1 MGWTDDSVLM
11 RMAVLAEDLSLFLST
26 HITWPTNPTPALG
39 VFNILFHVPT
49 HTIKM
54 EFNNNLKN
62 KQANKQ
68 NNKAKPQAFVRKKQH
83 SKLDISY
90 PLTIKL
96 SPLFKSLTYISG
108 VTPASEEVVG

>member
-11 RMAVLAEDLSLFLST
+11 RMAVSAEDLRLFLGT
-26 HITWPTNPTPALG
+26 HYTWPTNPTPALG

-62 KQANKQ
+62 KQTNK
-68 NNKAKPQAFVRKKQH
+68 KKQ
-83 SKLDISY
+83 SNTSGLCEKETTQQTRDF
-90 PLTIKL
+90 L
-96 SPLFKSLTYISG
+96 SFDHPT
-108 VTPASEEVVG
+108 VTPL

>member
-11 RMAVLAEDLSLFLST
+11 RMAVSAEDLRLFLST

-54 EFNNNLKN
+54 KFNNNLKN
-62 KQANKQ
+62 KQTSKQ
-68 NNKAKPQAFVRKKQH
+68 TKQQ
-83 SKLDISY
+83 SKTSGLCEKETTQQTRY
-90 PLTIKL
+90 FL
-96 SPLFKSLTYISG
+96 SFDHPT
-108 VTPASEEVVG
+108 VTPL

>member
-11 RMAVLAEDLSLFLST
+11 RMAVSAEDLRLFLGT

-54 EFNNNLKN
+54 KFNNNLKTN
-62 KQANKQ
+62 KQASKQTNKQ
-68 NNKAKPQAFVRKKQH
+68 TKEKKKKQ
-83 SKLDISY
+83 SKTSGLCEKETTQQTRDF
-90 PLTIKL
+90 L
-96 SPLFKSLTYISG
+96 SFDHPT
-108 VTPASEEVVG
+108 VTPL